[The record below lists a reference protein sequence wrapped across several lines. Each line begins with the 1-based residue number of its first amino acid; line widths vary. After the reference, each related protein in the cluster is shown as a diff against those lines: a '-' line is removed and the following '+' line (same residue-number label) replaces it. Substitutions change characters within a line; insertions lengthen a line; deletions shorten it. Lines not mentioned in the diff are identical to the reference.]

1 MEALIMTRKD
11 YCKIQSMKIF
21 LLGISIFVF
30 VINVAFVLTII
41 NSKLKMTSDII
52 IFLIS
57 LLPIS
62 FTASILIIRKMCE
75 APLFNKLFVDKV
87 EYENFDDDEEDEK
100 YYDIVQR

>member
-1 MEALIMTRKD
+1 
-11 YCKIQSMKIF
+11 MKIF
-21 LLGISIFVF
+21 LLGISFFVF

-41 NSKLKMTSDII
+41 NGKLKMTSDII

-57 LLPIS
+57 LLLIS
-62 FTASILIIRKMCE
+62 FTASILILRKMCE

-87 EYENFDDDEEDEK
+87 EYENFDDNDFDDDEEDEK

>member
-1 MEALIMTRKD
+1 
-11 YCKIQSMKIF
+11 
-21 LLGISIFVF
+21 
-30 VINVAFVLTII
+30 
-41 NSKLKMTSDII
+41 MTSDII

-62 FTASILIIRKMCE
+62 FTVSILILRKMCE
-75 APLFNKLFVDKV
+75 APLFKKLFVDKV